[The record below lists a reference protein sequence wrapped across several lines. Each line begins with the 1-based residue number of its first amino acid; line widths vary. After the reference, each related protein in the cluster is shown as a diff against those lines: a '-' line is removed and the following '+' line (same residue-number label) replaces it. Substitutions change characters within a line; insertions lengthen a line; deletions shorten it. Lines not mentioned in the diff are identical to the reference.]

1 MIKST
6 TYSFLSFHQIQIKLK
21 KILSRYIKKVICELK
36 TLIRALKTYRSIN
49 LAGVPSRYLGLTKN
63 HIVSNMTK
71 NEKNSIFFQVK
82 NIS

>member
-21 KILSRYIKKVICELK
+21 KFLSRYIKKVICELK

-49 LAGVPSRYLGLTKN
+49 LAGVPSKYLDLAKN
-63 HIVSNMTK
+63 NIVCKWKKFN
-71 NEKNSIFFQVK
+71 FFQVK
-82 NIS
+82 NMS